1 MENKIYKVIKSDLYI
16 DGGIQSTETKIF
28 MDKQLALTY
37 LQKLIS
43 ASKQDKD
50 EDELEDYCVEET
62 ETSYERYLEGRSFE
76 DSVSIWLEEDTI
88 CMDLDFDKNKDTE
101 YEHDI

>member
-37 LQKLIS
+37 LRLQIRYIHQNLVINLTFSCAISFLIII
-43 ASKQDKD
+43 
-50 EDELEDYCVEET
+50 
-62 ETSYERYLEGRSFE
+62 RNF
-76 DSVSIWLEEDTI
+76 
-88 CMDLDFDKNKDTE
+88 
-101 YEHDI
+101 